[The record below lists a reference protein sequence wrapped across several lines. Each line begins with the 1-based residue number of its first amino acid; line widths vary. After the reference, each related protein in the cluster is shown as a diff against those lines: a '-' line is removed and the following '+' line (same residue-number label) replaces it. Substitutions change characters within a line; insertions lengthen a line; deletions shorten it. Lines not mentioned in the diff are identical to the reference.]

1 MKNLFPNLW
10 LKSSEN
16 FSKEIQQISQ
26 INIDKN
32 RIRLLSIEVEKVT
45 TCHTLVVMNFYHCT
59 VSLFETGILRKILQ
73 IL

>member
-45 TCHTLVVMNFYHCT
+45 TCRTLVIIFTIVPSHC
-59 VSLFETGILRKILQ
+59 LKLEY
-73 IL
+73 